1 MSAVD
6 ENVVGKDMVAK
17 DIVDKNMAGKRVV
30 ITGGGSGIG
39 ADMALAFA
47 EAGAEVTITGRRETA
62 LQGVAEQHASI
73 HCAVVDVTDEA
84 AMVALFEQLGSVD
97 IVIANAGAAESA
109 PFAKT
114 SFEQWQRML
123 NVNLSGVFLTLR
135 EGLRQLND
143 GGRLIAVASTAG
155 LKGYAYVGAY
165 CAAKHG
171 VVGLVRSLAAET
183 ATRNIT
189 VNALC
194 PGFTDTPL
202 LAASIETIV
211 TKTGQ
216 SAEQASTHF
225 KSTNPTG
232 RLITPSEVTA
242 TAMWLCGPN
251 SGAINGQAISISGGE
266 V

>member
-1 MSAVD
+1 M
-6 ENVVGKDMVAK
+6 NL
-17 DIVDKNMAGKRVV
+17 AGKRAV

-47 EAGAEVTITGRRETA
+47 QAGAEVTITGRRKA
-62 LQGVAEQHASI
+62 VLQAVAEQHQAI
-73 HCAVVDVTDEA
+73 HFSVVDVTDET
-84 AMVALFEQLGSVD
+84 AMVALFEQLGRVD

-135 EGLRQLND
+135 EGLKQLND

-171 VVGLVRSLAAET
+171 VVGLVRALAAET
-183 ATRNIT
+183 ATRNMT

-202 LAASIETIV
+202 LAASVDHIV
-211 TKTGQ
+211 AKTGQ
-216 SAEQASTHF
+216 TMEQANAHF
-225 KSTNPTG
+225 RSTNPTG
-232 RLITPSEVTA
+232 RLVTAAEVTA
-242 TAMWLCGPN
+242 AALWLCSTH

>member
-1 MSAVD
+1 MNPSANNLAANNLVA
-6 ENVVGKDMVAK
+6 NNLVGKRA
-17 DIVDKNMAGKRVV
+17 V

-47 EAGAEVTITGRRETA
+47 QAGAEVTITGRREAA
-62 LQGVAEQHASI
+62 LQAVAEQHNAI
-73 HCAVVDVTDEA
+73 RLAVVDVTDEA
-84 AMVALFEQLGSVD
+84 AMVALFEKIGSVD

-114 SFEQWQRML
+114 SFEQWQHML

-135 EGLRQLND
+135 EGLKQLND
-143 GGRLIAVASTAG
+143 GGRIIAVASTAG

-183 ATRNIT
+183 ATRDMT

-202 LAASIETIV
+202 LA
-211 TKTGQ
+211 
-216 SAEQASTHF
+216 
-225 KSTNPTG
+225 
-232 RLITPSEVTA
+232 
-242 TAMWLCGPN
+242 
-251 SGAINGQAISISGGE
+251 
-266 V
+266 

>member
-1 MSAVD
+1 MNLAA
-6 ENVVGKDMVAK
+6 N
-17 DIVDKNMAGKRVV
+17 NLAGKRVV

-47 EAGAEVTITGRRETA
+47 KAGAEVTITGRREEVLKA
-62 LQGVAEQHASI
+62 VANQHRSI
-73 HCAVVDVTDEA
+73 HFSVVDVIDET
-84 AMVALFEQLGSVD
+84 AMMALFEQLGRVD

-109 PFAKT
+109 PLVKT

-135 EGLRQLND
+135 EGLKQLND
-143 GGRLIAVASTAG
+143 GGRMIAVASTAG

-171 VVGLVRSLAAET
+171 VVGLVRALAIET

-202 LAASIETIV
+202 LAASVETIV
-211 TKTGQ
+211 VKTGQ
-216 SAEQASTHF
+216 STEQATSHF
-225 KSTNPTG
+225 ESINPTG
-232 RLITPSEVTA
+232 RLVTPAEVTA
-242 TAMWLCGPN
+242 TALWLCGPN
-251 SGAINGQAISISGGE
+251 SGAITGQAISISGGE

>member
-1 MSAVD
+1 MTLLTD
-6 ENVVGKDMVAK
+6 
-17 DIVDKNMAGKRVV
+17 KRVV

-47 EAGAEVTITGRRETA
+47 EAGAEVTITGRRESA
-62 LQGVAEQHASI
+62 LRKVADQHNHVDFAI
-73 HCAVVDVTDEA
+73 VDVTDEA
-84 AMVALFEQLGSVD
+84 AMVACFENIGRID

-135 EGLRQLND
+135 EGLKQLND

-202 LAASIETIV
+202 LAASVDNIV
-211 TKTGQ
+211 AKTGQ
-216 SAEQASTHF
+216 SAEQATAHF
-225 KSTNPTG
+225 ESTNPTG
-232 RLITPSEVTA
+232 RLVTPAEVTA
-242 TAMWLCGPN
+242 TALWLCGPN
-251 SGAINGQAISISGGE
+251 SGAISGQAISISGGE

>member
-1 MSAVD
+1 MSQSVRNSAA
-6 ENVVGKDMVAK
+6 NSL
-17 DIVDKNMAGKRVV
+17 AGKRAV

-47 EAGAEVTITGRRETA
+47 QAGADVTITGRQEAA
-62 LQGVAEQHASI
+62 LQAVAEQHNAI
-73 HCAVVDVTDEA
+73 HFAVVDVTDEA
-84 AMVALFEQLGSVD
+84 AMVALFEKIGSVD

-135 EGLRQLND
+135 EGLKQLND

-171 VVGLVRSLAAET
+171 VVGLIRSLAAET
-183 ATRNIT
+183 ATRDMT

-202 LAASIETIV
+202 LAASVENIV

-216 SAEQASTHF
+216 SAEQATAHF
-225 KSTNPTG
+225 QSTNPTG
-232 RLITPSEVTA
+232 RLVTPAEVTA
-242 TAMWLCGPN
+242 TALWLCGPN

>member
-1 MSAVD
+1 MSLT
-6 ENVVGKDMVAK
+6 
-17 DIVDKNMAGKRVV
+17 GKRAV

-39 ADMALAFA
+39 ADMALTFA
-47 EAGAEVTITGRRETA
+47 SAGAEVTIIGRREAA
-62 LQGVAEQHASI
+62 LKSVADQHRGIQFS
-73 HCAVVDVTDEA
+73 VVDVTDEA
-84 AMVALFEQLGSVD
+84 AMVAFFAQLSRVD
-97 IVIANAGAAESA
+97 IVVANAGAAESA

-114 SFEQWQRML
+114 SLEQWQRML

-135 EGLRQLND
+135 EGLKQLND

-171 VVGLVRSLAAET
+171 VVGLVRALAIET

-202 LAASIETIV
+202 LAASVDTIV
-211 TKTGQ
+211 AKTGQ
-216 SAEQASTHF
+216 SAEQATSHF
-225 KSTNPTG
+225 ESTNPTG
-232 RLITPSEVTA
+232 RLVTPAEVSA
-242 TAMWLCGPN
+242 TALWLCGPH
-251 SGAINGQAISISGGE
+251 SSAITGQAISISGGE

>member
-1 MSAVD
+1 MTQLTD
-6 ENVVGKDMVAK
+6 
-17 DIVDKNMAGKRVV
+17 KRVV

-47 EAGAEVTITGRRETA
+47 QSGALVTITGRRESA
-62 LQGVAEQHASI
+62 LQAVADQHS
-73 HCAVVDVTDEA
+73 HLDSAVVDVTDEA
-84 AMVALFEQLGSVD
+84 AMVALFERIGRVD
-97 IVIANAGAAESA
+97 IVIANAGVAESA

-135 EGLRQLND
+135 EGLKQLND

-202 LAASIETIV
+202 LAASVDNIV
-211 TKTGQ
+211 AKTGQ
-216 SAEQASTHF
+216 SAEQATSHF
-225 KSTNPTG
+225 ESTNPTG
-232 RLITPSEVTA
+232 RLVTPAEVTA
-242 TAMWLCGPN
+242 TALWLCGPN
-251 SGAINGQAISISGGE
+251 SGAITGQAISISGGE